1 MSKET
6 FLYKIRDVNTG
17 LFSTGGMDPNWT
29 TKGKTWTGLGPLKSH
44 LRQFVTYEQLKNG
57 QTDYHTQIN
66 KIPENWEVVK
76 IKFIESEVEL
86 LNAKQL
92 YPKEIKS

>member
-29 TKGKTWTGLGPLKSH
+29 TKGKTWTGLGSLKSH
-44 LRQFVTYEQLKNG
+44 LRQFVTYEQRI
-57 QTDYHTQIN
+57 Y
-66 KIPENWEVVK
+66 
-76 IKFIESEVEL
+76 
-86 LNAKQL
+86 
-92 YPKEIKS
+92 